1 MSELFANPYD
11 TSVQGFY
18 FSSYKEYETR
28 SSQLINDCGYPVEE
42 FEIEFIDGD
51 LCQLFSACDI
61 TQCTLQKWFDE
72 IEDLPEAEQTEL
84 FYRCDNLNQNTQEAL
99 DNLNSDGFIQQCSL
113 SDYAYESVNESG
125 VIDCLPETLQCYF
138 NHEAYAR
145 DLEINGEVA
154 EFTYDSTTYVA
165 SGF

>member
-18 FSSYKEYETR
+18 FSSYEEYETK
-28 SSQLINDCGYPVEE
+28 SSQLINDCGYAVEE

-84 FYRCDNLNQNTQEAL
+84 FYRCENLNQNTQEAL
-99 DNLNSDGFIQQCSL
+99 DSINSDGFIQQCSL

-125 VIDCLPETLQCYF
+125 VIDSIPEPFKSYF
-138 NHEAYAR
+138 NYEAYAR
-145 DLEINGEVA
+145 DLELNGDVI
-154 EFTYDSTTYVA
+154 EFTYDSATYVA
-165 SGF
+165 AGF